1 MAHSVI
7 ECTWLAKGLLTLVLG
22 PPGRSDGPMDQIG
35 RKNATAKVEMC
46 ITDRFEH
53 TAVTARARGRHHCT
67 DFHRVLFPRPF
78 FHARRVG

>member
-35 RKNATAKVEMC
+35 RKNATAKVEMR
-46 ITDRFEH
+46 IADRFEH
-53 TAVTARARGRHHCT
+53 TAATARARGRHHCT
-67 DFHRVLFPRPF
+67 DFHRVLSLRSFS
-78 FHARRVG
+78 HARRVG

>member
-22 PPGRSDGPMDQIG
+22 PPGRSNGPMDQIG
-35 RKNATAKVEMC
+35 RKNATTKVEMR

-53 TAVTARARGRHHCT
+53 TAATARARGRHRCP
-67 DFHRVLFPRPF
+67 DFHQDLGPRPF
-78 FHARRVG
+78 SHARGVG